1 MPGAKRDTKFP
12 KGHYIFKLMK
22 VFSTERGEKF
32 ILFPPTPD
40 RE

>member
-12 KGHYIFKLMK
+12 KGHYIFKLNK

-40 RE
+40 CE